1 MKKQPSQKSQLI
13 ATFAA
18 SRFFKSRKGST
29 SKDVLSAHMM
39 TSLQVWAFGKK

>member
-1 MKKQPSQKSQLI
+1 MKKQQTQKSQLI

-18 SRFFKSRKGST
+18 SRFFKSRKNPT

-39 TSLQVWAFGKK
+39 TALQVWAFSKK

>member
-1 MKKQPSQKSQLI
+1 MKKQSTQKSQLI
-13 ATFAA
+13 SLIAT
-18 SRFFKSRKGST
+18 RYFKSRKNPT